1 MTPGIV
7 SRKNDADSPGTVL
20 ARNYSRRH
28 FLAIALIYTAIAV
41 IMTWP
46 LMRHPSTTIA
56 SDLGDSL
63 FVCWVL
69 MWTSGQVL
77 AALRGNVAA
86 LADYWNGNI
95 FYPAPHT
102 IAYSEHF
109 TPQMLQMLPVYAAGG
124 NIFLCYNLLF
134 LSTFIVAA
142 VGMYLLVRD
151 ITGRPLAA
159 FLAGLAF
166 AYAPY
171 RLGQFPHLQVMSIG
185 WMPLALLGLRRFFS
199 TGRTSALAGAAAA
212 FVVQGLSCGYYLLF
226 FSPLLAAFGLYEM
239 IRRRMVGQWRVWLRL
254 AVAALVAALV
264 LYPFLR
270 PYLEARASGATG
282 ARSIEDA
289 AVFAA
294 DTHAFVTIAPSA
306 RLLGTHLQ
314 GYPKP
319 EGEGFP
325 GYTILAFTAIGLGAA
340 GWRTLRRIPWAS
352 VPRWMLAL
360 WSALLTTFVISVSAV
375 VIMFADG
382 RLTLRSSS
390 GLIVI
395 QDATTMIWIAALSSI
410 PLVVLTRARSRPT
423 DRTDDLAPTF
433 WVVSGVIGAL
443 LAFGPSIYASG
454 HLVAHGP
461 YGWVLAHVPGFDAL
475 RVPARFLTIV
485 TLTLAVLAGMG
496 AATVLNRLRRPAGTV
511 VVIAGIGLVVLE
523 SWFAPMGLNQRL
535 LPDTLVP
542 PGVPVIGRNINPLYP
557 MVKRLPGP
565 VVLIEFPFGEQAYDI
580 QAVFFAGFHRRPLVN
595 GYSGFFPE
603 SYGDR
608 VAALAPAPANPE
620 AARQALVES
629 GATHALVHQ
638 RAFPDSR
645 GHDLVRWL
653 TSLGAQLLATSDD
666 DVLLQLNLK

>member
-1 MTPGIV
+1 MTSGV
-7 SRKNDADSPGTVL
+7 FSGTNV
-20 ARNYSRRH
+20 NSRRH
-28 FLAIALIYTAIAV
+28 FAGIALLYTAIAV

-46 LMRHPSTTIA
+46 LMRHPTKAIA

-69 MWTSGQVL
+69 MWTGGQVL
-77 AALRGNVAA
+77 SALRGDVHA

-124 NIFLCYNLLF
+124 NILLCYNLLF
-134 LSTFIVAA
+134 LSTFIIAA
-142 VGMYLLVRD
+142 FGMYLFVRE

-171 RLGQFPHLQVMSIG
+171 RLGQFPHLQIMSIG
-185 WMPLALLGLRRFFS
+185 WMPLALFGLRRFFS
-199 TGRTSALAGAAAA
+199 TGRIGALAGGTTAL
-212 FVVQGLSCGYYLLF
+212 VVQGLSCGYFLLF
-226 FSPLLAAFGLYEM
+226 FSPLFAAFGLYEM
-239 IRRRMVGQWRVWLRL
+239 VRRRMLGQWRVWLRL
-254 AVAALVAALV
+254 AAAAILAALV

-270 PYLEARASGATG
+270 PYLDARASGATG

-294 DTHAFVTIAPSA
+294 DTHAFATIAPSA

-325 GYTILAFTAIGLGAA
+325 GFTILAFTAIALGAA
-340 GWRTLRRIPWAS
+340 AWRTYRRIPWAS
-352 VPRWMLAL
+352 LPLRTLAL
-360 WSALLTTFVISVSAV
+360 WSALFTTFAISSCAV
-375 VIMFADG
+375 MTMFADG

-390 GLIVI
+390 EIIVI
-395 QDATTMIWIAALSSI
+395 QDATMMIWIAALSAI
-410 PLVVLTRARSRPT
+410 PLIALTRAIDRPA
-423 DRTDDLAPTF
+423 DRTDDLAPSF
-433 WVVSGVIGAL
+433 WITTGIVAAL
-443 LAFGPSIYASG
+443 LAFGPSILASG

-461 YGWVLAHVPGFDAL
+461 YGWVLTHVPGFDGL

-485 TLTLAVLAGMG
+485 TLALAVLAGMG
-496 AATVLNRLRRPAGTV
+496 AATVLNRLRAGG
-511 VVIAGIGLVVLE
+511 VILVTAGIVLVLCE
-523 SWFAPMGLNQRL
+523 SWFAPMGLNQKL
-535 LPDTLVP
+535 VPDTLVP

-557 MVKRLPGP
+557 MVKKLPGP
-565 VVLIEFPFGEQAYDI
+565 LVLIEFPFGEQAYDI

-603 SYGDR
+603 NYGDR
-608 VAALAPAPANPE
+608 VSALAPAPANPE
-620 AARQALVES
+620 AARQALVDS
-629 GATHALVHQ
+629 GATHALVHL
-638 RAFPDSR
+638 RAFTDGR
-645 GHDLVRWL
+645 GHEIVRWL
-653 TSLGAQLLATSDD
+653 TSLGAQILATSDD
-666 DVLLQLNLK
+666 VVLLQLNLK

>member
-1 MTPGIV
+1 MTPGVV
-7 SRKNDADSPGTVL
+7 SRKNDAERLGYCSC
-20 ARNYSRRH
+20 AQNYSRRH
-28 FLAIALIYTAIAV
+28 FAAIALLYTAIAIV
-41 IMTWP
+41 MTWP

-124 NIFLCYNLLF
+124 NILLCYNLLF
-134 LSTFIVAA
+134 LSTFVIAA
-142 VGMYLLVRD
+142 LGMYLFVRD

-226 FSPLLAAFGLYEM
+226 FSPLFAAFGLYEM
-239 IRRRMVGQWRVWLRL
+239 IRRRMLGQWRVWLRL

-270 PYLEARASGATG
+270 PYLDARASGATG
-282 ARSIEDA
+282 ARSVEDA
-289 AVFAA
+289 AMFAA
-294 DTHAFVTIAPSA
+294 DTHAFATIAPNA
-306 RLLGTHLQ
+306 RLLASYLQ

-325 GYTILAFTAIGLGAA
+325 GFTILTFTAIGLGAA

-360 WSALLTTFVISVSAV
+360 WSALFTTFVDLGVRGGDHVRQRPADVALGVGNHRHSGRDGDDLDRGAVGDSAGR
-375 VIMFADG
+375 ADT
-382 RLTLRSSS
+382 R
-390 GLIVI
+390 
-395 QDATTMIWIAALSSI
+395 ALSSRRSRRR
-410 PLVVLTRARSRPT
+410 PRTDFLGGQWRHRGAARVRTEHPRQRPSRRAWTVRLGARTRAGIRRLARARAVSHDRHARTGRSRR
-423 DRTDDLAPTF
+423 DGRGRRAQ
-433 WVVSGVIGAL
+433 
-443 LAFGPSIYASG
+443 PSS
-454 HLVAHGP
+454 AH
-461 YGWVLAHVPGFDAL
+461 
-475 RVPARFLTIV
+475 
-485 TLTLAVLAGMG
+485 
-496 AATVLNRLRRPAGTV
+496 RPASSSSSPPSV
-511 VVIAGIGLVVLE
+511 SCCSRAG
-523 SWFAPMGLNQRL
+523 S
-535 LPDTLVP
+535 
-542 PGVPVIGRNINPLYP
+542 
-557 MVKRLPGP
+557 
-565 VVLIEFPFGEQAYDI
+565 
-580 QAVFFAGFHRRPLVN
+580 RRWASI
-595 GYSGFFPE
+595 SG
-603 SYGDR
+603 
-608 VAALAPAPANPE
+608 
-620 AARQALVES
+620 
-629 GATHALVHQ
+629 
-638 RAFPDSR
+638 
-645 GHDLVRWL
+645 
-653 TSLGAQLLATSDD
+653 
-666 DVLLQLNLK
+666 